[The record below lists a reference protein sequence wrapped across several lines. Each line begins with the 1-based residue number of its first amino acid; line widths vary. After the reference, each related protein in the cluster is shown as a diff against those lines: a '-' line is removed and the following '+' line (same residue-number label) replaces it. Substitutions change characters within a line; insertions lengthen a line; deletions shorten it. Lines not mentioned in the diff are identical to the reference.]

1 MHYIGYRLVFIILKT
16 FDLWSTSNIMPRKL
30 LRPNNFTRYYNFF
43 LIEFFFYV
51 NLNPSFESWYII
63 FYFNGRI
70 YIVLCTNP
78 IIINVL
84 VTIMIIKFHI

>member
-1 MHYIGYRLVFIILKT
+1 MCYTGYQLVFIILKT

-30 LRPNNFTRYYNFF
+30 LRPHNFTQYYNFF
-43 LIEFFFYV
+43 LIDFFFFYI

-70 YIVLCTNP
+70 YGSIYKHNKNKCLS
-78 IIINVL
+78 
-84 VTIMIIKFHI
+84 